1 MEQIPYFV
9 HEGIM
14 ARMERINR
22 RLMIVSVIEG
32 TAVIIGIIAA
42 LKKGIVK

>member
-1 MEQIPYFV
+1 MKQIPYFV
-9 HEGIM
+9 HEGII

-32 TAVIIGIIAA
+32 VAVIIGIIAA
-42 LKKGIVK
+42 LKKSAD